1 VSRRGGTQP
10 EEADTGIS
18 REGEGTS
25 GSAPEGS
32 AREAGVRKREAL
44 SPRKARAFLLIT
56 IAIPFVLLALLEAGL
71 RLLDRDGGDPLVVS
85 AQVGD
90 GRYVIPNPRVGV
102 RWFGAE
108 SNPPAPRAEPF
119 LARKA
124 EGSLRVVA
132 LGESSTYGFPHP
144 PTASFPRALRDMLS
158 DVLPERH
165 VEVINLGIPAT
176 NSWTLRDI
184 AGEVIDLQPDAVV
197 IYAGHNEYYGALG
210 VASTAGGGSL
220 PILVRTTLALQRLRT
235 VRAVSRLVA
244 RARGAAA
251 GSPAAA
257 EAGQDD
263 VAVATFMETIA
274 RNEPIQLGSESFEAG
289 VRQFEGNLVAVL
301 DRLRNAG
308 VPAFVGSLTSNLRG
322 QEPLAHDA
330 NDAAGAARDVFE
342 RATARLAQAA
352 TREDSAALLAEFE
365 RARDLD
371 VVRFRAPSAFDSV
384 VFRVAERTGA
394 VYVAVRE
401 LFLQRAE
408 GGVPGA
414 DLFVEHVHPTAEGYA
429 LMASAFAGAMQSAGT
444 LPEADWT
451 RLRDVDAYASRMHL
465 TRFDSLLTTHTVR
478 TVTSRWPFRAADDAF
493 DYRGT
498 YRPADGVDSLAMFVS
513 RGGMPWAVAKVQ
525 LAEQFMRSGDAS
537 RAADEYAGLVRDVPP
552 VFEEP
557 WRRYGEALL
566 RAGRLEEAER
576 ALSAA
581 NEIEPTQSGLR
592 LLAESSMAR
601 GDTAQAVVW
610 LEEAVQRWPSDA
622 ATWYQLSIVA
632 AMRRDL
638 ERARA
643 SAVQAARLR
652 PDLPGLGEWL
662 ATLGVRPGG

>member
-1 VSRRGGTQP
+1 MNRRGGAQSA
-10 EEADTGIS
+10 EADNGVS
-18 REGEGTS
+18 QAGEATS
-25 GSAPEGS
+25 DSASE
-32 AREAGVRKREAL
+32 ARDREAGVRERGAL
-44 SPRKARAFLLIT
+44 SPRKARAFLLVT
-56 IAIPFVLLALLEAGL
+56 IAIPFVLLALLEAGM
-71 RLLDRDGGDPLVVS
+71 RIVDRDGGDPLVVS
-85 AQVGD
+85 AQIGD
-90 GRYVIPNPRVGV
+90 GRFVIANPRVGV

-144 PTASFPRALRDMLS
+144 PTAAFPRALRDMLS
-158 DVLPERH
+158 DVLPGAH

-210 VASTAGGGSL
+210 VASTAGGGTL
-220 PILVRTTLALQRLRT
+220 PVLVRTTLALQRLRT

-251 GSPAAA
+251 ASPAG
-257 EAGQDD
+257 EAGPDD
-263 VAVATFMETIA
+263 AAVATFMETIA
-274 RNEPIQLGSESFEAG
+274 RNEPIQLESESFVAG
-289 VRQFEGNLVAVL
+289 VRQFEANLAAVL
-301 DRLRNAG
+301 DRLRDAG
-308 VPAFVGSLTSNLRG
+308 VPAFVGSLTSNLRD

-330 NDAAGAARDVFE
+330 NHDTGAAREVFD
-342 RATARLAQAA
+342 AASARLARAA
-352 TREDSAALLAEFE
+352 TREDSAALLADFE

-384 VFRVAERTGA
+384 VSRVAERTGA
-394 VYVAVRE
+394 EYVAVRE
-401 LFLQRAE
+401 LFVQRAE

-429 LMASAFAGAMQSAGT
+429 LLASAYAGAMQRAGT
-444 LPEADWT
+444 FPEADWT
-451 RLRDVDAYASRMHL
+451 RLRDVDAYAGLMHL

-478 TVTSRWPFRAADDAF
+478 TVTSRWPFRAAEDAF

-525 LAEQFMRSGDAS
+525 LAERFMRSGDAS
-537 RAADEYAGLVRDVPP
+537 RAADEYAGLVRDMPP

-566 RAGRLEEAER
+566 RAGRVAEAER
-576 ALSAA
+576 ALSTA
-581 NEIEPTQSGLR
+581 NDIEPTQPGLR

-601 GDTAQAVVW
+601 GDTAQAVAW
-610 LEEAVQRWPSDA
+610 LEETVQRWPSDA
-622 ATWYQLSIVA
+622 AAWYQLSIVA